1 MFECR
6 RKKKFKLAVKILE
19 PQELQLPFV
28 KRERIMRGLG
38 GENCLEEGIIMIKE
52 LKRGKK
58 VQDIIF

>member
-6 RKKKFKLAVKILE
+6 RKKKFKLAVKISE

-28 KRERIMRGLG
+28 KERENNAGPRRRELFRGGHHCDKRI
-38 GENCLEEGIIMIKE
+38 K
-52 LKRGKK
+52 KGKK